1 MSEHIFVDQNGQTT
15 FSRIRTMVEAG
26 SPMPEK
32 FTKTHN
38 RELNRRAKWLWIAS
52 SIASVGLYIYLL
64 ITLLVWLRTLS

>member
-38 RELNRRAKWLWIAS
+38 HELNRRVKWLWIAS

-64 ITLLVWLRTLS
+64 IILLVWLRTLS

>member
-38 RELNRRAKWLWIAS
+38 RELNRRVKWLRIAS
-52 SIASVGLYIYLL
+52 SVVSVGLYIYLL
-64 ITLLVWLRTLS
+64 IILLLWLRT